1 MKKSKKLLFALIIV
15 FIVFALTAIWSFVV
29 YSRCEAFYE
38 RDNNDYDKIVYGDE
52 SYVKWDLVENDYYN
66 SGVIHDQE
74 MYPYHLISD
83 NLREKIYIYDKN
95 SFIFDFLPPYSYFS
109 FCEEGDDF
117 IRESP
122 DDTSL
127 DVLYVK
133 EGFVFPNIY
142 KNEVNEVWMSLNADD
157 SQNIKIKDEE
167 KVRQIVDCAKNMGEK
182 ELDKDIYDFI
192 VEESWK
198 KDYCYFFLKYTGY
211 PLVEEFYVDITE
223 DGRYVVKQK
232 YNDPISDL

>member
-1 MKKSKKLLFALIIV
+1 MKKILGIGSIIILLILVIR
-15 FIVFALTAIWSFVV
+15 SFVV
-29 YSRCEAFYE
+29 YSRYEAFFE
-38 RDNNDYDKIVYGDE
+38 GDNYDRNKIVYGDE
-52 SYVKWDLVENDYYN
+52 SYVKWDLVEDDYYK
-66 SGVIHDQE
+66 SGVIHGQD
-74 MYPYHLISD
+74 MYPYSLISD
-83 NLREKIYIYDKN
+83 NLREKIYVCNKKN
-95 SFIFDFLPPYSYFS
+95 SFIANLLPPYSYFS

-133 EGFVFPNIY
+133 EGFVFPNINE
-142 KNEVNEVWMSLNADD
+142 NEVNEIWTYLDPDAGQDT
-157 SQNIKIKDEE
+157 KITDEE

-192 VEESWK
+192 VEKSWK

-211 PLVEEFYVDITE
+211 PLVEEFYVDMIE

-232 YNDPISDL
+232 YDNPWPT